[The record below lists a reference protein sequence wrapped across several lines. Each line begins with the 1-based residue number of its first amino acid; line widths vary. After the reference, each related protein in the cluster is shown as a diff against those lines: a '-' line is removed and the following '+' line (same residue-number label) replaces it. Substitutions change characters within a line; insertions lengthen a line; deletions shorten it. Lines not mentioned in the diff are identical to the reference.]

1 MIRYFCFL
9 IVFVVCVGV
18 GFAIWPPS
26 GHAIVGVG
34 FGIAYFCGEGRKDDS
49 NKV

>member
-18 GFAIWPPS
+18 GF
-26 GHAIVGVG
+26 
-34 FGIAYFCGEGRKDDS
+34 GIAYFCGEDRKDDS